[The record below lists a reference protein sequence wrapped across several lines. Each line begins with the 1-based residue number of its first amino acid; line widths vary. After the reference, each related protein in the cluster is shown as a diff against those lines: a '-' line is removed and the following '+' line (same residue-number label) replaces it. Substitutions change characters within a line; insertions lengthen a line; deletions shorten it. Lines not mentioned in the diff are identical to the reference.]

1 MKVSQAQREQA
12 KTESDSAF
20 ELLRADMERYN
31 AEQSKEMVK
40 FMVAMAA
47 TTIGI
52 LGGIIVLAQFFF
64 ISRKRIHQP
73 PTNDG
78 DVSQPLFSRFAIHF
92 VIPSHRYFDS
102 VCKSPSQ
109 EPSNASNAVTAAIR
123 YIPAILPQIAASTLL
138 LS

>member
-52 LGGIIVLAQFFF
+52 LGGIIVLAQFF
-64 ISRKRIHQP
+64 S
-73 PTNDG
+73 
-78 DVSQPLFSRFAIHF
+78 
-92 VIPSHRYFDS
+92 
-102 VCKSPSQ
+102 
-109 EPSNASNAVTAAIR
+109 
-123 YIPAILPQIAASTLL
+123 
-138 LS
+138 